1 MKRNIVIA
9 VVTAAALVGGGT
21 ATAIAVSGDDEP
33 TSTNQVDTWASDD
46 DDRAGDRDDRRG
58 DDGDDDRDD
67 LDDLDDDDARALSA
81 DVTAAEAVSAALKHR
96 SGTAVSVEMDDDDDD
111 EHRGKAAWEVDILG
125 GGDTWYSV
133 WIDPSSGKVLGSERD
148 DDDDDAA
155 KVRAALKGM
164 SVTAEEAAKAAAAK
178 GTVTSVDLDDDDTK
192 GWEVETVTAG
202 GDDREWLV
210 GPNSGKVT
218 ADDDDSDDR
227 DDRGDDGR
235 DDDADDRNDHDGDD
249 DRDDR

>member
-1 MKRNIVIA
+1 
-9 VVTAAALVGGGT
+9 
-21 ATAIAVSGDDEP
+21 
-33 TSTNQVDTWASDD
+33 
-46 DDRAGDRDDRRG
+46 RDDRRD

-67 LDDLDDDDARALSA
+67 DRDDRRDDDGDDDRDDDRDDRRDDDGDDDRDDLDDDDARALSA
-81 DVTAAEAVSAALKHR
+81 DVTAAEAVFVALKHQP
-96 SGTAVSVEMDDDDDD
+96 GTAVSVEMDDDDDG
-111 EHRGKAAWEVDILG
+111 EHRGRAAWEVDILG

-155 KVRAALKGM
+155 EVRAALKGT

-178 GTVTSVDLDDDDTK
+178 GTVTSVDLDDDGTE

-210 GPNSGKVT
+210 GLNSGKVT
-218 ADDDDSDDR
+218 ADDDSDDR

-235 DDDADDRNDHDGDD
+235 DADDRND
-249 DRDDR
+249 RDDR

>member
-9 VVTAAALVGGGT
+9 VVTAAALVGGAT

-33 TSTNQVDTWASDD
+33 TNTNQVDTWASDD
-46 DDRAGDRDDRRG
+46 GRD

-67 LDDLDDDDARALSA
+67 LDDDARALSA
-81 DVTAAEAVSAALKHR
+81 DVTAAEAVANALKHR

-133 WIDPSSGKVLGSERD
+133 WIDPNSGKVLGSERD
-148 DDDDDAA
+148 DDDDAA
-155 KVRAALKGM
+155 EVRAALKGT
-164 SVTAEEAAKAAAAK
+164 SVTVEEAAKAAAAK
-178 GTVTSVDLDDDDTK
+178 GTVTSVDLDDDGPRDK
-192 GWEVETVTAG
+192 AVWEVETVTAG

-210 GPNSGKVT
+210 DLNSGKVT

-227 DDRGDDGR
+227 DDRGDRGDDGR
-235 DDDADDRNDHDGDD
+235 DDDADDRNDRDDGDD